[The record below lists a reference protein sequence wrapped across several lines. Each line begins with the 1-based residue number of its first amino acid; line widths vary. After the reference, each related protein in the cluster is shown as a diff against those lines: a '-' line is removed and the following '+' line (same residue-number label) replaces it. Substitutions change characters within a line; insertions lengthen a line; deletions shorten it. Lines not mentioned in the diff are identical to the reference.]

1 MGEDEDVSQL
11 VERFISSKYQFYDR
25 KRVKGV
31 ENFIYGAQIYLNL
44 FNEGESKSDVVE
56 HV

>member
-56 HV
+56 HI